1 MEWQILAKRFL
12 EHEVTFTFRCKTLN
26 GCCKRIERCLAFR
39 CFVCW
44 IRKTK
49 EKTNASRS
57 TVLAF
62 EEGPEGYKIELIERL
77 MKELEENTIEQIRTL
92 LNYLEQTDLLKNKDI
107 LRCLDV
113 IAREYGGKVVDEN

>member
-1 MEWQILAKRFL
+1 MRQDQQ
-12 EHEVTFTFRCKTLN
+12 
-26 GCCKRIERCLAFR
+26 
-39 CFVCW
+39 
-44 IRKTK
+44 
-49 EKTNASRS
+49 

-62 EEGPEGYKIELIERL
+62 VEDPVGYKQRVDRKRL

-113 IAREYGGKVVDEN
+113 IAREYGGEVVDKN